1 MMKTPFLISVV
12 SGARRAGRWLR
23 HGSAVSFHVIL
34 WGVLLSMLVMLLVA
48 IVLRDPQGDAV
59 RQWLFH
65 ARWSLLAW
73 RMVLYGILAGFW
85 VWPGEL
91 RRWYLKQL
99 RASGHPNPQFALFR
113 TEIIP
118 VLLIALSEYNT
129 WTQVP

>member
-12 SGARRAGRWLR
+12 SGTRRAGRWLR
-23 HGSAVSFHVIL
+23 HGSAVSFRVIL

-85 VWPGEL
+85 GWPGEL

>member
-12 SGARRAGRWLR
+12 SGTRRAGRWLR
-23 HGSAVSFHVIL
+23 HGSAVSFRLIL
-34 WGVLLSMLVMLLVA
+34 WSVLLSMLVMLLVA

-85 VWPGEL
+85 FWPGEL

>member
-12 SGARRAGRWLR
+12 SGTRRAGRWLR
-23 HGSAVSFHVIL
+23 HGSAVSFRVIR
-34 WGVLLSMLVMLLVA
+34 WGVLLSMLVMLLVT

>member
-1 MMKTPFLISVV
+1 MMKAPFLISVV
-12 SGARRAGRWLR
+12 SGTRRAGHWLR
-23 HGSAVSFHVIL
+23 RGLSVPLRLLL

-48 IVLRDPQGDAV
+48 IMFRDPQGGAV

-73 RMVLYGILAGFW
+73 RMMLYAILGGFW
-85 VWPGEL
+85 LWPGEL

-99 RASGHPNPQFALFR
+99 RASGHPSPRFAVFR

-118 VLLIALSEYNT
+118 VLLIALSEYST
-129 WTQVP
+129 WTRIS

>member
-1 MMKTPFLISVV
+1 MKTPFLISVV
-12 SGARRAGRWLR
+12 SGTRRTGRWLR
-23 HGSAVSFHVIL
+23 RSPAVLFRLIL
-34 WGVLLSMLVMLLVA
+34 RSVLLSMLVMLLVA

-73 RMVLYGILAGFW
+73 RMALYGILTGLW

-99 RASGHPNPQFALFR
+99 MASGHPNPRFAVFR

-118 VLLIALSEYNT
+118 VLLVALSEYST
-129 WTQVP
+129 WTRIF

>member
-1 MMKTPFLISVV
+1 MMKTPFLNSVV
-12 SGARRAGRWLR
+12 SGTQRAGRWLR
-23 HGSAVSFHVIL
+23 HGSSVSLRVLL

-48 IVLRDPQGDAV
+48 IMLRDPQGDAV

-73 RMVLYGILAGFW
+73 RMVLYAVLAGFW
-85 VWPGEL
+85 LWPGEL

-99 RASGHPNPQFALFR
+99 RASGHPNPRFAVFR

-118 VLLIALSEYNT
+118 VLLIALSEYST
-129 WTQVP
+129 WARMS

>member
-12 SGARRAGRWLR
+12 SGTRRAGRWLR
-23 HGSAVSFHVIL
+23 HGSAVSFRVIL

-129 WTQVP
+129 WTQIP

>member
-1 MMKTPFLISVV
+1 MKTSFLISVV
-12 SGARRAGRWLR
+12 SGTRRAGRWLR
-23 HGSAVSFHVIL
+23 HGSAVSFRLIL
-34 WGVLLSMLVMLLVA
+34 WSVLLSMLVMLLVA

-73 RMVLYGILAGFW
+73 RMVLYGILAGLW
-85 VWPGEL
+85 GWPGEL

-99 RASGHPNPQFALFR
+99 RASGHPSPRFAVFR

-118 VLLIALSEYNT
+118 VLLIALSEYST
-129 WTQVP
+129 WTRKS

>member
-12 SGARRAGRWLR
+12 SGTRRAGRWLR
-23 HGSAVSFHVIL
+23 HSSAVSFRVIL

-65 ARWSLLAW
+65 ARWSLLTW

>member
-23 HGSAVSFHVIL
+23 HGSAVSFRVIL

>member
-1 MMKTPFLISVV
+1 MLFRLI
-12 SGARRAGRWLR
+12 LR
-23 HGSAVSFHVIL
+23 S
-34 WGVLLSMLVMLLVA
+34 VLLSMLVMLLVA

-73 RMVLYGILAGFW
+73 RMVLYGILTSLW

-99 RASGHPNPQFALFR
+99 MASDHPNPRFAVFR

-118 VLLIALSEYNT
+118 VLLVALSEYST
-129 WTQVP
+129 WTRIF

>member
-1 MMKTPFLISVV
+1 MKTSFLISVV
-12 SGARRAGRWLR
+12 SGTRRAGRWLR
-23 HGSAVSFHVIL
+23 HGSAVSFRLIL
-34 WGVLLSMLVMLLVA
+34 WSVLLSMLVMLLVD
-48 IVLRDPQGDAV
+48 IVLRDPHGDAV

-73 RMVLYGILAGFW
+73 RMVLYGILAGLW

-99 RASGHPNPQFALFR
+99 MASGHPNPRFALFR

>member
-12 SGARRAGRWLR
+12 SGTRRAGRWLR
-23 HGSAVSFHVIL
+23 YSSEVSFRLII
-34 WGVLLSMLVMLLVA
+34 WSMLVMLLVA

-99 RASGHPNPQFALFR
+99 RASGHPNPRFALFR

>member
-1 MMKTPFLISVV
+1 MKTSFLISVV
-12 SGARRAGRWLR
+12 SGTRRAGRWLR
-23 HGSAVSFHVIL
+23 HGSAVSFRLIL
-34 WGVLLSMLVMLLVA
+34 WIVLLSMLVMLLVA

-73 RMVLYGILAGFW
+73 RMVLYGILAGLW
-85 VWPGEL
+85 GWPGEL

-99 RASGHPNPQFALFR
+99 MASGHPNPRFALFR

>member
-12 SGARRAGRWLR
+12 SGTRRAGRWLR
-23 HGSAVSFHVIL
+23 HGSAVSFRVIL

>member
-1 MMKTPFLISVV
+1 MKTSFLISVV
-12 SGARRAGRWLR
+12 SGTRRAGRWLR
-23 HGSAVSFHVIL
+23 HGSAVSFRLIL
-34 WGVLLSMLVMLLVA
+34 WSVLLSMLVMLLVA

-73 RMVLYGILAGFW
+73 RMVLYGILAGLW

-99 RASGHPNPQFALFR
+99 MASGHPNPRFALFR
-113 TEIIP
+113 
-118 VLLIALSEYNT
+118 
-129 WTQVP
+129 